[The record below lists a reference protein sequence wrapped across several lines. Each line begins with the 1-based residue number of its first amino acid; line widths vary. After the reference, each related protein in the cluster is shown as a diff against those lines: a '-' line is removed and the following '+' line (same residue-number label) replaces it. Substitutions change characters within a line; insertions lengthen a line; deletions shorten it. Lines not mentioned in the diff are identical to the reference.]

1 MHGSIVVSMLIKI
14 SHKLKR
20 AYEYSLLKKI
30 FIKIIEAFKY
40 LGKGSF
46 FLKVFVGDNNVFE
59 ESLFYKIYC
68 KVLDFVY
75 EMVEKFR
82 IIVNK
87 GKKGSV
93 IDEMVSKLFK
103 DKKEAR
109 NTFYLFFLF
118 FGLTII
124 TLNLFKGEILAR
136 NIIISFF
143 IIIVSLAGIFMK
155 NNYKEVFAGSLLF
168 NFVKN
173 IFLIDEGRWNS
184 GRKL

>member
-30 FIKIIEAFKY
+30 LIKIVEAFKY

-46 FLKVFVGDNNVFE
+46 FLKVFVDESNAFE
-59 ESLFYKIYC
+59 ESLFYKTYC

-103 DKKEAR
+103 DKKEVR

-118 FGLTII
+118 FGLTIL
-124 TLNLFKGEILAR
+124 TLNLFKGEISAR
-136 NIIISFF
+136 NIIISFS
-143 IIIVSLAGIFMK
+143 IIIVSLAGIFIK
-155 NNYKEVFAGSLLF
+155 NNYEEAFDGSIVFKF
-168 NFVKN
+168 IKN
-173 IFLIDEGRWNS
+173 IFSVDEGRWKS
-184 GRKL
+184 GRKF